1 MVGCGQTN
9 CSHSFHGEL
18 LVHWFQYRD
27 ECVCLSL
34 CSIGRLRRKLDR
46 SNLTEVAFMI
56 VNEQEA
62 QSRAMYWELERRT
75 PPGVPVYQQSPFQ
88 KDVWEAL
95 DGDKDDFL
103 VYDR

>member
-1 MVGCGQTN
+1 
-9 CSHSFHGEL
+9 
-18 LVHWFQYRD
+18 
-27 ECVCLSL
+27 
-34 CSIGRLRRKLDR
+34 
-46 SNLTEVAFMI
+46 MI

>member
-1 MVGCGQTN
+1 M
-9 CSHSFHGEL
+9 
-18 LVHWFQYRD
+18 
-27 ECVCLSL
+27 
-34 CSIGRLRRKLDR
+34 
-46 SNLTEVAFMI
+46 TEVAFMI

>member
-1 MVGCGQTN
+1 
-9 CSHSFHGEL
+9 
-18 LVHWFQYRD
+18 
-27 ECVCLSL
+27 
-34 CSIGRLRRKLDR
+34 
-46 SNLTEVAFMI
+46 MI

-75 PPGVPVYQQSPFQ
+75 PPGVPVYQQGPFQ

-103 VYDR
+103 VYDRWGKNMEAVWVLAFFDETKVQT